1 MDLESWKDELID
13 EKSPP
18 LQSIN
23 KILTAA
29 NGKYQFK
36 CSGKRNLKAIVKTI
50 RKKQTIRKTI
60 KEILFNGNE
69 YKKYVSKVKA
79 NRTAAVNKD

>member
-50 RKKQTIRKTI
+50 QKKQTMK
-60 KEILFNGNE
+60 
-69 YKKYVSKVKA
+69 
-79 NRTAAVNKD
+79 